1 MKNFKAVITPV
12 NLKTTG
18 AGSYVY
24 IVKGSKEAIK
34 FFEETQGDLIRY
46 SDNDEPLFFTKNL
59 YAFGGYITYNEEYDR
74 FVGEPNIQSAL
85 AVQAMAV
92 NMSFSNSGSI
102 NSNSNSNEDLD
113 EENDEPEL
121 ETKAKPKKAIGR
133 RK

>member
-24 IVKGSKEAIK
+24 RVSGSKEAIK

-92 NMSFSNSGSI
+92 NMSFSNSGST
-102 NSNSNSNEDLD
+102 NSKSTFEEEL
-113 EENDEPEL
+113 EENQEPEL
-121 ETKAKPKKAIGR
+121 ETKAKRKVIGR

>member
-24 IVKGSKEAIK
+24 KVTGSKEAIK
-34 FFEETQGDLIRY
+34 FFEDTQGDLIRY
-46 SDNDEPLFFTKNL
+46 SDDDEPLFFTKNL
-59 YAFGGYITYNEEYDR
+59 YAFGGFITYNEEYDR

-92 NMSFSNSGSI
+92 NMSFSNSGSTK
-102 NSNSNSNEDLD
+102 SNKDLD
-113 EENDEPEL
+113 DDQQSEPEL
-121 ETKAKPKKAIGR
+121 GTKAKPKKAIGR
-133 RK
+133 RGK